1 MIKYKNEA
9 SAKPGTLMKSCG
21 DEYHLRGKIRL
32 DIEVYCKY
40 QEIPA
45 DEPTKCDPGGA
56 DVPEKQRPL
65 TTRTI

>member
-1 MIKYKNEA
+1 
-9 SAKPGTLMKSCG
+9 MKSCG

-45 DEPTKCDPGGA
+45 DEPTKCDPGGGRCSGKTKTPYNKNYLIA
-56 DVPEKQRPL
+56 
-65 TTRTI
+65 THG